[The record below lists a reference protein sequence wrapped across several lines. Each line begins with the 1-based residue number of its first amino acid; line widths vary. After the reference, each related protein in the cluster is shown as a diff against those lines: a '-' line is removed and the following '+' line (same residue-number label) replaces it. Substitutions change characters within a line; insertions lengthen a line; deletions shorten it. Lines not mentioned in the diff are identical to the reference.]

1 MGNCCNNYI
10 RYLILRGT
18 RFFYNDGSDSIN
30 PENEDGVEQNAIFTN
45 HNSDSQQPESGI
57 DSNSMM
63 ELAKELEREPRAP
76 NVLPQENSDSEDSIL
91 TDTQTLTPN

>member
-1 MGNCCNNYI
+1 MGNCCNSYI

-30 PENEDGVEQNAIFTN
+30 PEDEDGVEQDAIFTN

-57 DSNSMM
+57 DSMTGG
-63 ELAKELEREPRAP
+63 AP
-76 NVLPQENSDSEDSIL
+76 IVLPKENGSNSIISINQEIDDGL
-91 TDTQTLTPN
+91 TDTETLTPN